1 MKVSRNESS
10 NEKSWV
16 RSRYGGIPDLQ
27 VGLQGCIGGGARRRL
42 ERQPLYKPLH
52 LRLPVTTPL
61 LVTPRGA
68 AHPFSN
74 RYPALPQH
82 QGSETQASAC
92 PVRNLSCSKR
102 LAATIFKRNMTICLL
117 FGRLSSR
124 PDCDVCI
131 CGSSRSS
138 NGSCRTQS
146 DVLHQLSQLSSLRT
160 KAVFKQ
166 QKGSAV
172 SSVSSLIRSGA
183 QEVEWHCCWDQLPQQ
198 CPVCRKSTSG
208 GDVSLHLLFCHSW
221 GYICRPGTYWS
232 WSCREAKG
240 HYCHSTVLTFWQAT
254 DWFGSGQ
261 LRPAGVRK
269 LELWHFCW
277 FVSSICKPGV
287 YRMEPAPHVVCIVP
301 DGSK

>member
-1 MKVSRNESS
+1 M
-10 NEKSWV
+10 
-16 RSRYGGIPDLQ
+16 Q

-68 AHPFSN
+68 AHPFSH

-102 LAATIFKRNMTICLL
+102 LAATIFKRNMSLL

-146 DVLHQLSQLSSLRT
+146 DVRDISSLVHQLSQLSSLRT
-160 KAVFKQ
+160 KAVFK
-166 QKGSAV
+166 
-172 SSVSSLIRSGA
+172 
-183 QEVEWHCCWDQLPQQ
+183 
-198 CPVCRKSTSG
+198 
-208 GDVSLHLLFCHSW
+208 
-221 GYICRPGTYWS
+221 
-232 WSCREAKG
+232 
-240 HYCHSTVLTFWQAT
+240 
-254 DWFGSGQ
+254 
-261 LRPAGVRK
+261 
-269 LELWHFCW
+269 
-277 FVSSICKPGV
+277 
-287 YRMEPAPHVVCIVP
+287 
-301 DGSK
+301 